1 MIRAI
6 QQTVPMCPDCSA
18 FMFKRAQDGHVYLIC
33 HDCLKVLRIV
43 SDSRA
48 EIEVITSD
56 NKEDKYGIFE
66 HSSSGE
72 HEVQSDGQEHS

>member
-18 FMFKRAQDGHVYLIC
+18 FMFKRAQGGHVYLIC
-33 HDCLKVLRIV
+33 HDCLKVLRII

-56 NKEDKYGIFE
+56 KEDKYDE

-72 HEVQSDGQEHS
+72 HEVQGDGQEHS

>member
-18 FMFKRAQDGHVYLIC
+18 YMFPRIQGGHAYLIC
-33 HDCLKVLRIV
+33 HDCLKILRII

-56 NKEDKYGIFE
+56 NKEDKYVE

-72 HEVQSDGQEHS
+72 HKVPSNGQEHS

>member
-18 FMFKRAQDGHVYLIC
+18 FMFKRAQGGHVYLIC

-56 NKEDKYGIFE
+56 NQEDEYG
-66 HSSSGE
+66 SSGQGG
-72 HEVQSDGQEHS
+72 VQSDSLECS

>member
-18 FMFKRAQDGHVYLIC
+18 FMFKRAQGGHVYLIC

-56 NKEDKYGIFE
+56 KEDKYVE
-66 HSSSGE
+66 HSNGGE
-72 HEVQSDGQEHS
+72 HEVQGDGQEHS

>member
-18 FMFKRAQDGHVYLIC
+18 FMFKRAQGGHVYLIC
-33 HDCLKVLRIV
+33 HDCLKILRIV

-56 NKEDKYGIFE
+56 NKEDKYVE

-72 HEVQSDGQEHS
+72 HEVQGDGQEHS

>member
-18 FMFKRAQDGHVYLIC
+18 FMFKRAQGGHVYLIC

-56 NKEDKYGIFE
+56 KEDKYVE
-66 HSSSGE
+66 QRSSGE
-72 HEVQSDGQEHS
+72 YEVQGDGQEHS

>member
-18 FMFKRAQDGHVYLIC
+18 YMFPRIQGGHAYLIC
-33 HDCLKVLRIV
+33 HDCLKILRII

-56 NKEDKYGIFE
+56 NKEDKYVE
-66 HSSSGE
+66 HISSGK
-72 HEVQSDGQEHS
+72 HEVQGDGQEHS

>member
-18 FMFKRAQDGHVYLIC
+18 YMFPRIQGGHAYLIC
-33 HDCLKVLRIV
+33 HDCLKILKII

-56 NKEDKYGIFE
+56 NKEDKYVE
-66 HSSSGE
+66 YSSSGE
-72 HEVQSDGQEHS
+72 YKVQGNGQKHS

>member
-18 FMFKRAQDGHVYLIC
+18 FMFKRAQGGHVYLIC

-56 NKEDKYGIFE
+56 KEDKYVE
-66 HSSSGE
+66 YSSSGE

>member
-18 FMFKRAQDGHVYLIC
+18 FMFKRAQGGHVYLIC

-56 NKEDKYGIFE
+56 NQEDKYG
-66 HSSSGE
+66 SSWQSG
-72 HEVQSDGQEHS
+72 VQSDSLVWS

>member
-18 FMFKRAQDGHVYLIC
+18 FMFKRAQGGHMYLIC

-56 NKEDKYGIFE
+56 KEDKYGE
-66 HSSSGE
+66 HNSSGE
-72 HEVQSDGQEHS
+72 HEVQGDGQEHS

>member
-18 FMFKRAQDGHVYLIC
+18 YMFPRIQGGHAYLIC
-33 HDCLKVLRIV
+33 HDCLKILRII

-56 NKEDKYGIFE
+56 NKEDKYVE

-72 HEVQSDGQEHS
+72 HEMQSDGQEHS

>member
-18 FMFKRAQDGHVYLIC
+18 FMFKRAQGGHVYLIC

-56 NKEDKYGIFE
+56 KEDKYVE
-66 HSSSGE
+66 QRSSGE
-72 HEVQSDGQEHS
+72 HEVQGDGQEHS

>member
-18 FMFKRAQDGHVYLIC
+18 FMFKRAQGGHVYLIC
-33 HDCLKVLRIV
+33 HDCLKVLKIV

-56 NKEDKYGIFE
+56 NKEDKYVE

-72 HEVQSDGQEHS
+72 HKVQGDDQEHS

>member
-18 FMFKRAQDGHVYLIC
+18 FMFKRAQGGHVYLIC

-56 NKEDKYGIFE
+56 KEDKYVE

-72 HEVQSDGQEHS
+72 HEVQGDGQKHS

>member
-18 FMFKRAQDGHVYLIC
+18 YMFPRIQGGHAYLIC
-33 HDCLKVLRIV
+33 HDCLKILRII

-56 NKEDKYGIFE
+56 NQEDEYG
-66 HSSSGE
+66 SSGQSS
-72 HEVQSDGQEHS
+72 VQSDSLECS

>member
-18 FMFKRAQDGHVYLIC
+18 FMFKRAQGGHVYLIC

-56 NKEDKYGIFE
+56 KEDKYVE

-72 HEVQSDGQEHS
+72 YEVQGDGQEHS

>member
-18 FMFKRAQDGHVYLIC
+18 FMFKRAQGGHVYLIC
-33 HDCLKVLRIV
+33 HDCLKVLRIE

-56 NKEDKYGIFE
+56 NQEDEYG
-66 HSSSGE
+66 SSGKSG
-72 HEVQSDGQEHS
+72 V

>member
-1 MIRAI
+1 MFPRI
-6 QQTVPMCPDCSA
+6 QG
-18 FMFKRAQDGHVYLIC
+18 GHAYLIC
-33 HDCLKVLRIV
+33 HDCLKILKII

-56 NKEDKYGIFE
+56 NKEDKYVE

-72 HEVQSDGQEHS
+72 HKVQSDGQEHS

>member
-18 FMFKRAQDGHVYLIC
+18 FMFKRAQGGHVYLIC

-43 SDSRA
+43 SDSRT

-56 NKEDKYGIFE
+56 NQEDEYG
-66 HSSSGE
+66 SSGQSG
-72 HEVQSDGQEHS
+72 VQSDSLECS

>member
-6 QQTVPMCPDCSA
+6 QQTVPMCPECSA
-18 FMFKRAQDGHVYLIC
+18 YMFPRIQGGHVYLVC

-48 EIEVITSD
+48 EIEVVTSD
-56 NKEDKYGIFE
+56 NVEDEYECGGSE
-66 HSSSGE
+66 N
-72 HEVQSDGQEHS
+72 EVQGDSSQCS

>member
-18 FMFKRAQDGHVYLIC
+18 FMFKRAQGGHVYLIC

-48 EIEVITSD
+48 EIEVITTD
-56 NKEDKYGIFE
+56 KEDKYVE
-66 HSSSGE
+66 
-72 HEVQSDGQEHS
+72 

>member
-18 FMFKRAQDGHVYLIC
+18 FMFKRAQGGHVYLIC

-56 NKEDKYGIFE
+56 NQEDEYG
-66 HSSSGE
+66 SSGQSG
-72 HEVQSDGQEHS
+72 VQSDNLECS

>member
-18 FMFKRAQDGHVYLIC
+18 FMFKRAQGGHVYLIC

-56 NKEDKYGIFE
+56 NKEDKYVEYSFFAKLPSGLSGIISVF
-66 HSSSGE
+66 G
-72 HEVQSDGQEHS
+72 

>member
-18 FMFKRAQDGHVYLIC
+18 FMFKRAQGGHVYLIC

-56 NKEDKYGIFE
+56 KEDKYVE
-66 HSSSGE
+66 HSGSGE
-72 HEVQSDGQEHS
+72 YEGQGDGQEHS